1 MNMSNKNNSNYAD
14 AFEQFAV
21 NSLNNK
27 LIQGYNFNN
36 THSDFRTKIISK
48 SDKTLKNNL
57 SVAEIVKKVGT
68 YTTESGLT
76 NQLRRIDTICD
87 ALEIDSNEHVKALFE
102 IKCHRLIQSRSAVGD
117 MLARIRTGN
126 PSIKNQWQSLAK
138 TGLPYGILIGYHYL
152 TQDECLRGKLKYD
165 EMYIVCL
172 LGKSDKFTIIQGDLR
187 TFNWDLSA
195 DIINRRLDTS
205 ATYNRQDVILLAEDG
220 SEDLFW
226 IDNESRLKEELCEIS
241 IKDCSKIST
250 KKSGTE
256 SGSIF
261 EIPDLNKIILD
272 KFLSGQRTAQIAEDL
287 NKRGY
292 KQLDGNELTSA
303 YISGRLPPTA
313 TAKYNFSK
321 HDKEIRSAFYN
332 ALANNGSDNCNRF
345 TTAEVRHLSSFLKT
359 IVHREYKNTAVRRW
373 FFYHPQ
379 AELFMRLRKQAIAD
393 YQSNNNL
400 FASESNDIV
409 HQSNEVEESYQQSD
423 EILILKQKVSALEEA
438 VHIILD
444 IVNKGRS

>member
-36 THSDFRTKIISK
+36 IHSDFRTKIISK

-68 YTTESGLT
+68 Y
-76 NQLRRIDTICD
+76 RRVDAICD
-87 ALEIDSNEHVKALFE
+87 ALEIDSSEHVKALFE

-117 MLARIRTGN
+117 MLCRIRTGN
-126 PSIKNQWQSLAK
+126 SSIESQWQSLTK
-138 TGLPYGILIGYHYL
+138 TGLPYGILIGYHDL
-152 TQDECLRGKLKYD
+152 THDECLSGKLKYD

-172 LGKSDKFTIIQGDLR
+172 LGKSDKFTIIQGDLK

-205 ATYNRQDVILLAEDG
+205 ATYNRQDVVSLAENED
-220 SEDLFW
+220 EDLFW
-226 IDNESRLKEELCEIS
+226 IDNQSRLKEKLCEIS
-241 IKDCSKIST
+241 IKGCSSKIST
-250 KKSGTE
+250 KYTVTE

-292 KQLDGNELTSA
+292 KQLDGNQLTSA

-321 HDKEIRSAFYN
+321 HAEEIRSAFYN